1 MAPAD
6 ADAAVNAFR
15 AVQEIRFVVP
25 AGAGDGAAGNRI
37 ASQDLDGFDCRGPA
51 ESAAPGTHRATTTE
65 ATLPNRNLNQ
75 AMAMATD
82 TRRAAPPFRRS
93 HSVFAIQDESA

>member
-6 ADAAVNAFR
+6 ADAAVKAFH
-15 AVQEIRFVVP
+15 ALQEIRFVVP

-37 ASQDLDGFDCRGPA
+37 ASQDLNGLDCRGPA
-51 ESAAPGTHRATTTE
+51 GSAAPGTHRATTTE
-65 ATLPNRNLNQ
+65 ATLPNRNLYQ

-82 TRRAAPPFRRS
+82 TRRAASPFRRS
-93 HSVFAIQDESA
+93 HSVSAIQDESA